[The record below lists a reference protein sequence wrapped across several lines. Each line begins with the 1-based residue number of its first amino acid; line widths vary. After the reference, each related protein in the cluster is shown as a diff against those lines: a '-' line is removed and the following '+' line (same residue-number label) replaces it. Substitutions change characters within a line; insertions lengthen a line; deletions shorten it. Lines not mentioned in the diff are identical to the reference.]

1 MKCQPQSIDVFCVNT
16 SCTIT
21 SFKEEKTPKT
31 WKGDTQKA
39 TKLKT
44 LFAAPA
50 LEI

>member
-1 MKCQPQSIDVFCVNT
+1 MFSVSTPHALLQVLKKN
-16 SCTIT
+16 
-21 SFKEEKTPKT
+21 TPKT

-39 TKLKT
+39 TKWKT